1 MTAYIVSVCEIREIN
16 AALKE
21 YVQRSAELARKHGGR
36 YIVRGKPLDVEEG
49 GYLVD
54 KSLVILEFPSLEQL
68 QAYLRGD
75 EYQKSVKPL
84 RRGTGIYDIGVYE
97 APPPQMQ

>member
-1 MTAYIVSVCEIREIN
+1 MPAYIVSVCDIREIT
-16 AALKE
+16 AALKD

-36 YIVRGKPLDVEEG
+36 YIVRGKPLEVEEG

-54 KSLVILEFPSLEQL
+54 KSVVILEFPTLEQL
-68 QAYLRGD
+68 KAYVHGG
-75 EYQKSVKPL
+75 EYQESVKPL
-84 RRGTGIYDIGVYE
+84 RQGTGLYDIAIYE